1 MHVIDGT
8 KKKAVNGSRN
18 PATARMLEALQVSNM
33 SNGSPDVQTPESAVS
48 SIPIEY
54 VTFAKWL
61 LSNPQVVEIM
71 LISSDLPTIATLET
85 DAELDSGS
93 WFLCRVD
100 LESLGESIVSFVKR
114 V

>member
-8 KKKAVNGSRN
+8 KEKAVNGSSGLE
-18 PATARMLEALQVSNM
+18 TAKTFQALQVSNM
-33 SNGSPDVQTPESAVS
+33 SNGSPDVQAPENAVS

-54 VTFAKWL
+54 VAFAKWL

-71 LISSDLPTIATLET
+71 LISSDLPTITTLET
-85 DAELDSGS
+85 EAELDSGA

-100 LESLGESIVSFVKR
+100 LESLGESIVSFVKQ